1 MRKTSFVPT
10 MYLTLGLALTPAAA
24 FANHGGFHGGRV
36 AVGQVAGGPVVTR
49 PFVTHPFVSHP
60 FVAHPFLHHRFFRP
74 FVPFGVITSPVV
86 IYASPPVAYSAPPTS
101 YDSPPIVGNVAV
113 APAPAP
119 MPTVVQYPEGRYELR
134 GDGVTTAYTWVWIP
148 NPPPPRRRPHRRWN
162 RPPHRRRKRRPHVRS
177 RRPAPANSIAGP
189 TNGTSCTGRI
199 AGTRYRSGTGP
210 RRSKP
215 SRPKT
220 PAQRSE
226 FASFSRRQ
234 LSGARFPVE

>member
-1 MRKTSFVPT
+1 MRKASFVPT

-49 PFVTHPFVSHP
+49 PFVTHPFVPHP

-86 IYASPPVAYSAPPTS
+86 IYAPPPVVYSAPPTS

-113 APAPAP
+113 APASAP

-148 NPPPPRRRPHRRWN
+148 NPPPP
-162 RPPHRRRKRRPHVRS
+162 PPPAAPTVEPPAAPPAEA
-177 RRPAPANSIAGP
+177 PAPREESPARPSQLYRWTDERDVVHWTDRWDAVP
-189 TNGTSCTGRI
+189 Q
-199 AGTRYRSGTGP
+199 RYRAQAKQTQ
-210 RRSKP
+210 P
-215 SRPKT
+215 S
-220 PAQRSE
+220 
-226 FASFSRRQ
+226 
-234 LSGARFPVE
+234 

>member
-36 AVGQVAGGPVVTR
+36 AGGQVAGGPVVTP
-49 PFVTHPFVSHP
+49 PFMTHPFVSHP
-60 FVAHPFLHHRFFRP
+60 FVSHPFLHRP
-74 FVPFGVITSPVV
+74 
-86 IYASPPVAYSAPPTS
+86 
-101 YDSPPIVGNVAV
+101 
-113 APAPAP
+113 
-119 MPTVVQYPEGRYELR
+119 L
-134 GDGVTTAYTWVWIP
+134 
-148 NPPPPRRRPHRRWN
+148 RRRPHRRWN

-199 AGTRYRSGTGP
+199 AGTPYRSGTGP

-226 FASFSRRQ
+226 SPLSR
-234 LSGARFPVE
+234 